1 MIATAGSP
9 DKVKLCTELGA
20 DVAID
25 YRTTDFAEAVLDATD
40 GRGVDV
46 AFDSI
51 GGDVTVQTF
60 RCMAFNGR
68 HVLAGFAAGIEAEDT
83 GIIPRPILFGNLSL
97 AGVCLAYV
105 DDPRA
110 VKRATGSNFPSRAD
124 GERIHAQ
131 VLALVASG
139 AVRPVIGLDV
149 AFADLPAALTRMERR
164 DTVGRVV
171 ARL

>member
-1 MIATAGSP
+1 M
-9 DKVKLCTELGA
+9 
-20 DVAID
+20 AID

-83 GIIPRPILFGNLSL
+83 AS
-97 AGVCLAYV
+97 
-105 DDPRA
+105 
-110 VKRATGSNFPSRAD
+110 SRGRSCSA
-124 GERIHAQ
+124 ISHW
-131 VLALVASG
+131 
-139 AVRPVIGLDV
+139 
-149 AFADLPAALTRMERR
+149 PACAWPTSTTR
-164 DTVGRVV
+164 GR
-171 ARL
+171 

>member
-1 MIATAGSP
+1 VIATAGSP
-9 DKVKLCTELGA
+9 DKVKLCTDLGA
-20 DVAID
+20 EVAID
-25 YRTTDFAEAVLDATD
+25 YRNTEFAEAVLDATD

-97 AGVCLAYV
+97 AGVPTSTTRGRSSA
-105 DDPRA
+105 
-110 VKRATGSNFPSRAD
+110 
-124 GERIHAQ
+124 
-131 VLALVASG
+131 
-139 AVRPVIGLDV
+139 RPVRTSRR
-149 AFADLPAALTRMERR
+149 APTASASTPRCSRSWRAARS
-164 DTVGRVV
+164 
-171 ARL
+171 AP